1 MFRNWL
7 PRTLTR
13 TIPPLRQ
20 GRRGASPRPSSRLR
34 LEALEDRLAPATHI
48 WVGPTVGGLWSAAA
62 NWNGGAPTSGEAGGT
77 IVQFNGGIDS
87 IDDIAG
93 LVVNQ
98 IHFTADANTIRGI
111 TPLGIDGTTVA
122 NNLLNDAGSSTLD
135 ATLPLV
141 LSGGNFVALLS
152 AGQVTIA
159 GSVSGNE
166 GLNLATGSA
175 GTLVLGGIA
184 ANTYTGTTTIQDGT
198 LLLSKPD
205 GVNAV
210 GGNVSVGDGNGVLLS
225 DVLQLAAGNQIPDA
239 ATVTVHADG
248 LFDLFDNSD
257 TITALNID
265 GGRVDSGGGTLT
277 LSGNVTATSDAAG
290 DAASILGNLALGA
303 GSFTVSDGPVA
314 ATNDLVVAA
323 TITGGTGL
331 TLTAASTGQMVVSA
345 PDNAYTGGTIVLGGT
360 LILGTSNALPV
371 PPQVAADQP
380 LTVTAPGTLD
390 LNGFD
395 QEVASI
401 NGTGTITDSGVEAT
415 LTANN
420 AAADTFAGLLSGSLD
435 LTKNNIGTLTLT
447 ASNTYSGPTTINAG
461 TLANGIVDALPAG
474 TSVIVAAAGT
484 YDLAGFNQ
492 TVASIT
498 GAGTITDSSATAATL
513 TVNNASDEAFDGVL
527 SGKLAL
533 TKAGNGA
540 LTLQGTAANT
550 YTGTT
555 TITDGTLVLNKP
567 AGVNAVGGNV
577 TVGDGIGVLLSDVLQ
592 LAASNQIPD
601 SATVTVQSDGLFD
614 LFDNSETI
622 AALNIT
628 GGRVDS
634 GGGTLTLLGNV
645 TATSDAAGDAASIL
659 GNLALGAGAGSFVVT
674 DGPVAAT
681 NDLVVAATLTGA
693 TGLTLTAASTGQ
705 MVLSAPDNAYTGGTM
720 ILGGTLLL
728 GASNALPVPPQVAAD
743 QPLTVTAPGTLD
755 LNGFDQ
761 EVASISGT
769 GTITDS
775 GVQATLTVNNT
786 AADTFAGL
794 LSGSLALTKIGA
806 GTLTLTGN
814 NTYTGPTTI
823 NAGTLLVNGTQPNS
837 SVSVFAPGTL
847 GGVGT
852 TGPVNAGIDTPAT
865 AGGTVAPGNPIGT
878 LNTGS
883 IVFTQGANFNVDING
898 TTPGTQFDVL
908 NVTGTVTIT
917 NANLRISPNISIPP
931 GTTLLILSND
941 GADPISGTFSGLPE
955 GARFLVNGQRFSISY
970 VGGDGNDIVLTR
982 VNLSDLAI
990 AKTGPAG
997 PVAEGTPITYMI
1009 TVTNSGPDDAQNVVV
1024 TDAVP
1029 AGAILNSLN
1038 FPQGARGAGNTF
1050 NLGTVTNGATVT
1062 GTAVITATEE
1072 GALNDVASVS
1082 STSTDPNSANNTST
1096 ATTTVTEAAISLIGA
1111 AINGFEFMA
1120 PVDPVTVA
1128 TLIHANGV
1136 EPATD
1141 FTASINWG
1149 DGTSSAG
1156 QVTLTGLT
1164 YSIKGG
1170 HVYND
1175 EGTFHVTVTV
1185 SEDNGSNSTT
1195 TTATILEEL
1204 LPDGTRGTANQRFL
1218 SEVYRNMLARKIDSA
1233 GLTTWNA
1240 ELSAGATRSQVVHDI
1255 QDSPSNEFRNDEVQ
1269 ALYRQF
1275 LHRAADPTGLN
1286 NAVAFLRSGGTVEQL
1301 AVVLVASAEYNQRTN
1316 GSNDGWLDT
1325 IYQDALHRAVD
1336 AMGRV
1341 GWDAAFAAGASRA
1354 QVASAI
1360 FA

>member
-7 PRTLTR
+7 PRTLKR

-87 IDDIAG
+87 IDDLAG

-98 IHFTADANTIRGI
+98 IHFTADANTIRGSLLAS
-111 TPLGIDGTTVA
+111 LGIDGTTVA
-122 NNLLNDAGSSTLD
+122 DNLLNDAGSSTLD

-141 LSGGNFVALLS
+141 LSGGTFVALVS
-152 AGQVTIA
+152 SGQVTVA
-159 GSVSGNE
+159 GSISGNE
-166 GLNLATGSA
+166 GLDLAAGSA
-175 GTLVLGGIA
+175 GTLVLGGIT
-184 ANTYTGTTTIQDGT
+184 ANTNTGTTTIQDGT
-198 LLLSKPD
+198 LLLSKPE

-210 GGNVSVGDGNGVLLS
+210 GGNVSVGDGTGVLLS
-225 DVLQLAAGNQIPDA
+225 DVLQLAAGNQIPDT

-248 LFDLFDNSD
+248 FFDLFDNSD
-257 TITALNID
+257 TIATLNID

-277 LSGNVTATSDAAG
+277 LQGSVTATSDAAG
-290 DAASILGNLALGA
+290 DAASILGNLALGTGA

-345 PDNAYTGGTIVLGGT
+345 PDNAYTGGTTVLGGT

-395 QEVASI
+395 QEVDSI
-401 NGTGTITDSGVEAT
+401 TGTGTITDSGVEAA
-415 LTANN
+415 LTVNN

-447 ASNTYSGPTTINAG
+447 ASNTYSGSTTINAG
-461 TLANGIVDALPAG
+461 TLANGIVNALPTG

-484 YDLAGFNQ
+484 YDLAGFAQ

-498 GAGTITDSSATAATL
+498 GAGTITNSSATAATL
-513 TVNNASDEAFDGVL
+513 TVKNASDEAFDGVL
-527 SGKLAL
+527 SGNLAL
-533 TKAGNGA
+533 TKAGSGA

-555 TITDGTLVLNKP
+555 TITDGTLVLSKP
-567 AGVNAVGGNV
+567 AGTNAVGGNV

-601 SATVTVQSDGLFD
+601 TATVTVQSDGLFD

-674 DGPVAAT
+674 DGPVAGT

-728 GASNALPVPPQVAAD
+728 GASNALPVSPQVAAD
-743 QPLTVTAPGTLD
+743 QPLTVTAPGTVD

-761 EVASISGT
+761 EVASIAGT

-775 GVQATLTVNNT
+775 GVLATLTVNNA

-852 TGPVNAGIDTPAT
+852 TGSVNAGIDTPAT

-883 IVFTQGANFNVDING
+883 VVFTQGANFNVDING
-898 TTPGTQFDVL
+898 TTPGTQFSVL

-917 NANLRISPNISIPP
+917 NSNLNVTTTAAIPQ
-931 GTTLLILSND
+931 GATLRILSND
-941 GADPISGTFSGLPE
+941 GTDPISGTFNGLPE
-955 GARFLVNGQRFSISY
+955 GAQVVVNTQRFSIS
-970 VGGDGNDIVLTR
+970 
-982 VNLSDLAI
+982 
-990 AKTGPAG
+990 
-997 PVAEGTPITYMI
+997 
-1009 TVTNSGPDDAQNVVV
+1009 
-1024 TDAVP
+1024 
-1029 AGAILNSLN
+1029 
-1038 FPQGARGAGNTF
+1038 
-1050 NLGTVTNGATVT
+1050 
-1062 GTAVITATEE
+1062 
-1072 GALNDVASVS
+1072 
-1082 STSTDPNSANNTST
+1082 
-1096 ATTTVTEAAISLIGA
+1096 
-1111 AINGFEFMA
+1111 
-1120 PVDPVTVA
+1120 
-1128 TLIHANGV
+1128 
-1136 EPATD
+1136 
-1141 FTASINWG
+1141 
-1149 DGTSSAG
+1149 
-1156 QVTLTGLT
+1156 
-1164 YSIKGG
+1164 
-1170 HVYND
+1170 
-1175 EGTFHVTVTV
+1175 
-1185 SEDNGSNSTT
+1185 
-1195 TTATILEEL
+1195 
-1204 LPDGTRGTANQRFL
+1204 
-1218 SEVYRNMLARKIDSA
+1218 
-1233 GLTTWNA
+1233 
-1240 ELSAGATRSQVVHDI
+1240 
-1255 QDSPSNEFRNDEVQ
+1255 
-1269 ALYRQF
+1269 
-1275 LHRAADPTGLN
+1275 
-1286 NAVAFLRSGGTVEQL
+1286 
-1301 AVVLVASAEYNQRTN
+1301 
-1316 GSNDGWLDT
+1316 
-1325 IYQDALHRAVD
+1325 
-1336 AMGRV
+1336 
-1341 GWDAAFAAGASRA
+1341 
-1354 QVASAI
+1354 
-1360 FA
+1360 